1 MQLPE
6 MQENRRFSVQ
16 KPLSQ
21 LSEGNKSVPRIHA
34 THWLEGTI
42 LTDLCNNV
50 FFFNNLKPETLSNNI
65 VWGLKKQTKII
76 QFYHTLIH
84 ERRLYWLLITMR
96 YEREKKKISIHIFS
110 DHPLLTM
117 SHFSWKSGQL
127 HSVLPKGGTG
137 ISVAKISYFNKSSC
151 ICLLVQT
158 RLC

>member
-1 MQLPE
+1 MQP
-6 MQENRRFSVQ
+6 
-16 KPLSQ
+16 
-21 LSEGNKSVPRIHA
+21 
-34 THWLEGTI
+34 
-42 LTDLCNNV
+42 TDLKAQSWQIYAIT
-50 FFFNNLKPETLSNNI
+50 FFFNSLKPETLSNDI

-96 YEREKKKISIHIFS
+96 YERKKKISIHIFS
-110 DHPLLTM
+110 DHLLLTM

-127 HSVLPKGGTG
+127 HSVLPKGVTG

-158 RLC
+158 HLCWNRIVDKRQFSSTAVLE